1 MPPAQVIRI
10 ERYMTN
16 RHRRSDVRPRSG
28 CEIVPL
34 FGAPAHVAGAQLV
47 TVDDDLLA
55 GRGRDAG

>member
-16 RHRRSDVRPRSG
+16 RHRTCEVRPRSG
-28 CEIVPL
+28 CEIVRL
-34 FGAPAHVAGAQLV
+34 FGAPAHATGARLAK
-47 TVDDDLLA
+47 VDDDQLS

>member
-16 RHRRSDVRPRSG
+16 RNRMRDVRSRSE
-28 CEIVPL
+28 CEIVRL
-34 FGAPAHVAGAQLV
+34 FGAPAHAIGTQLAK
-47 TVDDDLLA
+47 VDDDVLS

>member
-16 RHRRSDVRPRSG
+16 RRRMRDARSRSE
-28 CEIVPL
+28 CEIVRL
-34 FGAPAHVAGAQLV
+34 FGAPAHAIEARLAKA
-47 TVDDDLLA
+47 DEDLLS